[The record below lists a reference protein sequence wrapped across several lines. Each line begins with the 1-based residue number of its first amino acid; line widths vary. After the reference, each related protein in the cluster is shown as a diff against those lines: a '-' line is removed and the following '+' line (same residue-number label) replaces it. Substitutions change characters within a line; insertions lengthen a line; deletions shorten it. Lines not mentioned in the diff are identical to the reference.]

1 MAHNAGDAQ
10 TRGELFRQLPN
21 ILTLLRILAIPLLVW
36 LLSYPGP
43 RESVAAMGIFFLASA
58 TDFFDGWIARRYG
71 LVTPLG
77 KLLDPLADKLL
88 VVSAL
93 LMLGVLDR
101 EPGIPGWLLVLIVG
115 RELAVTGL
123 RSIAAVEGIV
133 MGAEVTGKTKMLLQ
147 TLGVHFLIVH
157 YRYGGI
163 SFHDVGLTLLVL
175 SAVVG
180 AWSAVDYHLQVFAR
194 LRVRPARWG

>member
-1 MAHNAGDAQ
+1 MPHDGNDADS
-10 TRGELFRQLPN
+10 RSELFRQLPN
-21 ILTLLRILAIPLLVW
+21 ILTLLRIAAIPLLVW
-36 LLSYPGP
+36 LLSYPGW
-43 RESVAAMGIFFLASA
+43 REAVAAAGIFFLASM
-58 TDFFDGWIARRYG
+58 TDFLDGWVARRYG

-101 EPGIPGWLLVLIVG
+101 DPGIPGWLLVLIVG

-157 YRYGGI
+157 YSYMGM
-163 SFHDVGLTLLVL
+163 SFHDVGLTFLVL

-180 AWSAVDYHLQVFAR
+180 LWSAVDYHLQVFAR
-194 LRVRPARWG
+194 LRARPARWG